1 MDLFLQVNYNQTTQF
16 DPNPSSTH
24 RSKDDNGLTML
35 MIFMVVLIVGSIVW
49 QMMVRNNFNEAKE
62 AFQRNPNDPEAKQD
76 LIQAAKSQRD
86 YGRSTNDVVALLEA
100 QHDREKRQSP
110 KKSIA
115 TELET
120 LAELR
125 DSGALTD
132 DEFEKAKSKL
142 LN

>member
-16 DPNPSSTH
+16 DPSLPSAR
-24 RSKDDNGLTML
+24 RSKSDESLG
-35 MIFMVVLIVGSIVW
+35 LIVVFTVVVMVAVVVW
-49 QMMVRNNFNEAKE
+49 QMTVRSDFNDAKV
-62 AFQRNPNDPEAKQD
+62 AFQRNPNDPETKQN

-100 QHDREKRQSP
+100 QHDREKHQSA

-132 DEFEKAKSKL
+132 DKFEKAKAKL